1 MAKGRKICPDV
12 QQIVVQLSSRLS
24 KEEVAAYTSI
34 SITAVN
40 KILRHFRE
48 HGAIDDKPK
57 ERRRRAQVLRDGD
70 VNMSSPHIFFTSS
83 DLAFFY
89 QFLFE
94 TVQEKPDAYLDELR
108 EMLTVNCGIQVSRTS
123 IWRTLR
129 AGGFTMK
136 KV

>member
-40 KILRHFRE
+40 KILRHFWE

-57 ERRRRAQVLRDGD
+57 ERRRRAQVLGDGD
-70 VNMSSPHIFFTSS
+70 VNMSSPHIFFTS
-83 DLAFFY
+83 
-89 QFLFE
+89 
-94 TVQEKPDAYLDELR
+94 
-108 EMLTVNCGIQVSRTS
+108 
-123 IWRTLR
+123 
-129 AGGFTMK
+129 
-136 KV
+136 